1 MMNEFLQP
9 GSGGSVAGGYTAYV
23 VSGNGKSVVLRS
35 GPSKQD
41 DVLASYPVGKKVTVH
56 SYGSTWCHVSVDG
69 TMGYMMSEFLSTV
82 KPDSSGSA
90 SYTAYVTSQNGKG
103 VRMRMGAGKY
113 FPTIATYSVGTRVTV
128 LAYDEDWCK
137 VRVGTNTGYMMT
149 DFLTTNAPSM
159 VKSVTLNADSVKP
172 GDTLRA
178 TVSPSSAS
186 VSITWMNDRG
196 NTLGYGNA
204 YTVRESDVGRRIR
217 ASVTGNRRFCPVKT
231 PGGGTKHSWDL
242 SAEDI
247 RQIWA
252 EVLEYVNAGEKLHLD
267 PEIEIMAKEEQ
278 REALESD
285 EREGLVRE
293 YLETLLPEDWDN
305 MDLFERRSFLSGVN
319 TTTRVGSIP
328 RTRVCNMEIW
338 CELFGKDQGNLGRAE
353 SNNLAAMLHKMG
365 WVKQERKVRIKPYG
379 PQVVYVPT
387 NVPD

>member
-196 NTLGYGNA
+196 NTLGYHMK
-204 YTVRESDVGRRIR
+204 
-217 ASVTGNRRFCPVKT
+217 CPHMV
-231 PGGGTKHSWDL
+231 
-242 SAEDI
+242 
-247 RQIWA
+247 
-252 EVLEYVNAGEKLHLD
+252 
-267 PEIEIMAKEEQ
+267 
-278 REALESD
+278 
-285 EREGLVRE
+285 
-293 YLETLLPEDWDN
+293 
-305 MDLFERRSFLSGVN
+305 
-319 TTTRVGSIP
+319 
-328 RTRVCNMEIW
+328 
-338 CELFGKDQGNLGRAE
+338 
-353 SNNLAAMLHKMG
+353 
-365 WVKQERKVRIKPYG
+365 
-379 PQVVYVPT
+379 
-387 NVPD
+387 